1 VSVTNNV
8 AFIGDNGSST
18 EEGKVWIYSI
28 ADVNL
33 QAAVSSLNS
42 APGDNF
48 GMSVKGNNFIF
59 LVGQD
64 NNGNA
69 AGSAYIFNLDPF
81 GLSQIITS
89 TSPINNDRFGSSVSI
104 SKDDRIVVGKPGD
117 DAFYLE
123 KFCELL

>member
-18 EEGKVWIYSI
+18 KKGKVWIYSI
-28 ADVNL
+28 ANVNL
-33 QAAVSSLNS
+33 QAAISSPDS

-48 GMSVKGNNFIF
+48 GMSVKGYNLTF

-64 NNGNA
+64 NNGSA
-69 AGSAYIFNLDPF
+69 AGSAYIFNISPF
-81 GLSQIITS
+81 ELLQTITS

-104 SKDDRIVVGKPGD
+104 SEDDRVAVGKPGD
-117 DAFYLE
+117 NAFYLE
-123 KFCELL
+123 KYCVW